1 MVSFG
6 VIRTLTTPD
15 HLYAV
20 SGEFAGCPSR
30 PSCVSSRADSA
41 DHQIDPLSY
50 NGQMSVVV
58 SRLERIVSAMDG
70 VRDVHREGNYIHAV
84 FQTPVMKYRDDLEL
98 LVGADGIVD
107 VRSISRFGYRDF
119 GVNRARVEALREA
132 YSGSSGGPMAAG

>member
-30 PSCVSSRADSA
+30 PSCVSSRAEGA
-41 DHQIDPLSY
+41 DHQIDALRYS
-50 NGQMSVVV
+50 GQMSVVV
-58 SRLERIVSAMDG
+58 SRLERIVSGMDG
-70 VRDVHREGNYIHAV
+70 VREVRREGNYIHAV

-98 LVGADGIVD
+98 LVGAEGDVD

-119 GVNRARVEALREA
+119 GVNRARVEALRKA
-132 YSGSSGGPMAAG
+132 YSDS